1 MREKCEN
8 TFQEIEAAFAFAVL
22 LLNFLVLAAVFGLV
36 WLLKSLVLPNS
47 PLSAALSE
55 TIWR

>member
-1 MREKCEN
+1 MREKSEN
-8 TFQEIEAAFAFAVL
+8 TFQETEAAFTIAVL

-36 WLLKSLVLPNS
+36 WLLKFLVLPNS